1 MLSQKDEASENPEE
15 NKGESSAN
23 FAAGLGNEKPV
34 SSLSLETQQGNSDR
48 DASSESEGVDSE
60 HSAATPMSKES
71 DRTFEGNEDPE
82 RSSGIKMGISAGDI
96 KDVSHKAVESAKTFG
111 SFLYGIAN
119 KTSRTL
125 TETAKQLK
133 TTVEENSIL
142 GDFNKE
148 QEAFVTSKNADSK
161 DEAPPPW
168 AGTEDEENV
177 KQQILSLSADK
188 RNFLRNP
195 PTGVMFD
202 FNFDSMY
209 PVAET
214 MLKEDPALEKM
225 RFEIV
230 PKLINEENFWRN
242 YFYRVQ
248 LVKNSSKLSKMAQHK
263 SSSGDSSSEKSSS
276 NDSIKE
282 DDWEKE
288 MQQELQEYEVVA
300 EGNDED
306 PDWENEIEQMLDD
319 RVKDVV

>member
-1 MLSQKDEASENPEE
+1 MLSLLIIYPTVH
-15 NKGESSAN
+15 SS
-23 FAAGLGNEKPV
+23 
-34 SSLSLETQQGNSDR
+34 
-48 DASSESEGVDSE
+48 
-60 HSAATPMSKES
+60 
-71 DRTFEGNEDPE
+71 
-82 RSSGIKMGISAGDI
+82 
-96 KDVSHKAVESAKTFG
+96 DVHWTTVIAHVAVR

-148 QEAFVTSKNADSK
+148 QEAFVTSKNSGSK

-209 PVAET
+209 PVAES

-248 LVKNSSKLSKMAQHK
+248 LVKNSSKLSKMAHHK
-263 SSSGDSSSEKSSS
+263 S
-276 NDSIKE
+276 
-282 DDWEKE
+282 
-288 MQQELQEYEVVA
+288 
-300 EGNDED
+300 
-306 PDWENEIEQMLDD
+306 ML
-319 RVKDVV
+319 